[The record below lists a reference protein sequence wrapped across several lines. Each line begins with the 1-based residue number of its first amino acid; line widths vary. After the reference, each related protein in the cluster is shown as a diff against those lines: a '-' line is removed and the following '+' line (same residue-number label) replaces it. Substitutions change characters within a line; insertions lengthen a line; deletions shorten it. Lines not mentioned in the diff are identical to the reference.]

1 MSYGAP
7 GPVMLSHGWV
17 VAKSS
22 RGVYSP
28 ECLSWQQRPV
38 REPGPDQVLVKT
50 SFLSLDP
57 TSRNW
62 LKLEPHAQYLP
73 IKVGDVMLGVGIGT
87 VIATR
92 SPRFAVGDLVTGL
105 WGWEDY
111 SVADQDFLERIIPPP
126 GETLES
132 YLSVFSHVGR
142 AAAIGLLE
150 IGELKPA
157 DAVLI
162 SGAAG
167 ATGALAAQIAKANGN
182 RVVGIAGGR
191 KKCDVLLNDL
201 HLDQAIDYKTQDVGA
216 EIGRLFPA
224 GVDVFFDNVGGPT
237 LDAVLAHMAIGCRIV
252 ICGAMS
258 QYDLPD
264 EAAAYGCKNLP
275 QLLFRRGRIEGFVV
289 PQFQERMGEFDAI
302 LHRLYAEGKLR
313 SRAHVVD
320 GLENAPVAL
329 KMLFAGDNHGKL
341 MVRVCGE
348 HPQ

>member
-1 MSYGAP
+1 MIK
-7 GPVMLSHGWV
+7 SHGWV
-17 VAKSS
+17 VAKAS

-28 ECLSWQQRPV
+28 DCLSWEERPV
-38 REPGPDQVLVKT
+38 PEPGPDHVLVKT
-50 SFLSLDP
+50 AFLSLDP

-73 IKVGDVMLGVGIGT
+73 IKIGDVMLGVAIGE
-87 VIATR
+87 VVATR
-92 SPRFAVGDLVTGL
+92 SPRFVVGDLVTGM
-105 WGWEDY
+105 WGWADY
-111 SVADQDFLERIIPPP
+111 SVASQDYLERVIPQA
-126 GETLES
+126 GEPLES
-132 YLSVFSHVGR
+132 YLSIFSHVGR

-150 IGELKPA
+150 IGRLKPG

-167 ATGALAAQIAKANGN
+167 ATDALAAQIAKARGN
-182 RVVGIAGGR
+182 RVVGIAGGK
-191 KKCDVLLNDL
+191 KKCEVLLNEL
-201 HLDQAIDYKTQDVGA
+201 HLDSAIDYKTQDVGL
-216 EIGRLFPA
+216 EIGRLFPE
-224 GVDVFFDNVGGPT
+224 GVDVFFDNAGGPT

-264 EAAAYGCKNLP
+264 EAGAYGCKNLP

-289 PQFQERMGEFDAI
+289 PQFQDRMGEFDAI

-313 SRAHVVD
+313 SRAHVVE

-329 KMLFAGDNHGKL
+329 KMLFAGANDGKL
-341 MVRVCGE
+341 MVRVGDAAVR
-348 HPQ
+348 PTGRKRT